1 MLKLLIAILF
11 IAMVIS
17 LTSGFVFLM
26 KDHASSNKKRLMWA
40 LGIRIALAAA
50 LIGTIAYGIW
60 SGQLQVGAPW
70 SNRY

>member
-1 MLKLLIAILF
+1 MLKILIAVLF

-26 KDHASSNKKRLMWA
+26 KDHAASNKRRLMWA
-40 LGIRIALAAA
+40 LGVRIALATA